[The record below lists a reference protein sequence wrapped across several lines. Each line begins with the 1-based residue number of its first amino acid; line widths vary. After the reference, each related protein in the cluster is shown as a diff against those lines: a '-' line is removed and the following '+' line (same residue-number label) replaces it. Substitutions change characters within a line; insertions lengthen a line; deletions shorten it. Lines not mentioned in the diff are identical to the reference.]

1 MNKRLEYISL
11 RKIFKLSNKR
21 KEMNLQKTLLY
32 KRYYIYRR
40 KNDTKDQIF
49 KFTKDG
55 ITDDKGIVICL
66 GFALD
71 DYKKIMMRL

>member
-40 KNDTKDQIF
+40 KNDTKD
-49 KFTKDG
+49 
-55 ITDDKGIVICL
+55 
-66 GFALD
+66 
-71 DYKKIMMRL
+71 